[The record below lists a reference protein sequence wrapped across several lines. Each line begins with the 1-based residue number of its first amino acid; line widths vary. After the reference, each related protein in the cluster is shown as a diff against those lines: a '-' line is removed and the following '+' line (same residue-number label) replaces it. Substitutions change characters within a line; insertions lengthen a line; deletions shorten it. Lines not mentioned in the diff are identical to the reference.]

1 MFLNDITGYT
11 VIALSA
17 FMFCGSNLTP
27 AFRRTSWEAFVAQVT
42 QVSRSDGSQTH
53 APGFDTCVYFQYLL
67 INGFEALK
75 K

>member
-17 FMFCGSNLTP
+17 FIFCGSNLTP
-27 AFRRTSWEAFVAQVT
+27 ACRRAAWEAVTAHVT

-67 INGFEALK
+67 INDVEALK